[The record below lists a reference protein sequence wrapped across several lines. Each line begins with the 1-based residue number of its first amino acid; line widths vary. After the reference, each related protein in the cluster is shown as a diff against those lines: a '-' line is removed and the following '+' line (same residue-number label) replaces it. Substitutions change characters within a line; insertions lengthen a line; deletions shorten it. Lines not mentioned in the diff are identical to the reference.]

1 MLKTKVL
8 LYGANGYTGTL
19 IARYAKDFQLQP
31 ILAGRK
37 EADIKTLAEQ
47 LQLPFLIFS
56 LDDEATL
63 LNALK
68 EVAVVIHAAGPFVY
82 TAKQMVEACIAT
94 GTHYI
99 DINGDI
105 SVFEFIKRYD
115 EKAKVANV
123 MLMPGAGFDVIPT
136 DCLALSL
143 KNKLPDATH
152 LEIAFIPLGGQ
163 VSHGT
168 ATTMAGKAGEGG
180 VIRENGKFV
189 RKPLGDTGKWITVDE
204 KKMFVMSIP
213 WGDISTAY
221 VSTGIPN
228 IITYTGIKPSVYR
241 MLKFQFLFN
250 WLLRTKF
257 VRGLIQTR
265 INKAPAGPT
274 DEQRAKA
281 KTYIWATVR
290 NAKGEERS
298 NAVITA
304 DGYTVTYAGC
314 LLITKKILEGNYKP
328 GYQTP
333 AAAYGENLVFEMPG
347 TTKIHS

>member
-1 MLKTKVL
+1 MMKNKIL

-19 IARYAKDFQLQP
+19 IARYAKDFSLTP

-37 EADIKTLAEQ
+37 EADIKLLAEQ

-56 LDDEATL
+56 LDDKAAL
-63 LNALK
+63 HHALN
-68 EVAVVIHAAGPFVY
+68 EVAVVIHAAGPFIY

-105 SVFEFIKRYD
+105 SVFEMIKKYD
-115 EKAKVANV
+115 TQAKAANV
-123 MLMPGAGFDVIPT
+123 MLLPGAGFDVIPT
-136 DCLALSL
+136 DCLAQILQQQM
-143 KNKLPDATH
+143 PDATH
-152 LEIAFIPLGGQ
+152 LEIAFIPVGGQ
-163 VSHGT
+163 ISHGT

-180 VIRENGKFV
+180 VIRENGQFV
-189 RKPLGDTGKWITVDE
+189 KKPLGHAGKWITMND
-204 KKMFVMSIP
+204 KKFFVMSIP
-213 WGDISTAY
+213 WGDVSTAF
-221 VSTGIPN
+221 VSTKIPN
-228 IITYTGIKPSVYR
+228 IITYTGMKPSVYR
-241 MLKFQFLFN
+241 MLQFQFLFN

-257 VRGLIQTR
+257 IRSFIQKK

-281 KTYIWATVR
+281 KTYLWARVQ
-290 NAKGEERS
+290 NAKGEEKTTM
-298 NAVITA
+298 AVTA
-304 DGYTVTYAGC
+304 DGYTVTYEGC

-333 AAAYGENLVFEMPG
+333 ALAYGGNLVFELAD
-347 TTKIHS
+347 TKSI

>member
-1 MLKTKVL
+1 MKNKIL
-8 LYGANGYTGTL
+8 LYGANGYTGKL
-19 IARYAKDFQLQP
+19 IARYAHEYHLQP
-31 ILAGRK
+31 VLAGRK
-37 EADIKTLAEQ
+37 EVEIKELADQ
-47 LQLPFLIFS
+47 LHLPYLIFS
-56 LDDEATL
+56 LDDEPAL

-68 EVAVVIHAAGPFVY
+68 DIGVVIHAAGPFVY
-82 TAKQMVEACIAT
+82 TAKHMVEACIAT

-115 EKAKVANV
+115 AKAKAANV
-123 MLMPGAGFDVIPT
+123 ILLPGAGFDVVPT
-136 DCLALSL
+136 DCLALQL
-143 KNKLPDATH
+143 KKQMPDATH
-152 LEIAFIPLGGQ
+152 LEIAFVPKGGR

-180 VIRENGKFV
+180 VVRENGEFLK
-189 RKPLGDTGKWITVDE
+189 KPLGHTAKWINADE
-204 KKMFVMSIP
+204 KQLFVMSIP
-213 WGDISTAY
+213 WGDVSTAY

-228 IITYTGIKPSVYR
+228 IITYTGMKPSVYH

-257 VRGLIQTR
+257 VRGLIQNK

-274 DEQRAKA
+274 DEQRSKA
-281 KTYIWATVR
+281 KTYIWAKVH
-290 NAKGEERS
+290 NKKGEEQT
-298 NAVITA
+298 ATIITA

-314 LLITKKILEGNYKP
+314 LLIAKKILGGEFQP

-333 AAAYGENLVFEMPG
+333 ASCYGEQLIDEIPG
-347 TTKIHS
+347 TKRLQ

>member
-1 MLKTKVL
+1 MKNKIL
-8 LYGANGYTGTL
+8 LYGANGYTGKL

-37 EADIKTLAEQ
+37 EAEIKILAQQ

-56 LDDEATL
+56 LDDEAAL

-105 SVFEFIKRYD
+105 SVFEFIKKYN
-115 EKAKVANV
+115 EKAKQANI

-136 DCLALSL
+136 DCLSLSL
-143 KNKLPDATH
+143 KNKLPDAAH

-180 VIRENGKFV
+180 VVRENGKFIK
-189 RKPLGDTGKWITVDE
+189 KPLGHTGKWITVE
-204 KKMFVMSIP
+204 GKKLFAMSIP

-228 IITYTGIKPSVYR
+228 IITYTGMKPSVYR

-257 VRGLIQTR
+257 IRGLIQKR
-265 INKAPAGPT
+265 INQAPAGPT

-281 KTYIWATVR
+281 KTYVWGQVT
-290 NAKGEERS
+290 NAAGKQVAETI
-298 NAVITA
+298 VCA
-304 DGYTVTYAGC
+304 DGYTVTALGT
-314 LLITKKILEGNYKP
+314 LLITQKILAGNYQA

-333 AAAYGENLVFEMPG
+333 ASVYGENLIFELEGSKRMN
-347 TTKIHS
+347 